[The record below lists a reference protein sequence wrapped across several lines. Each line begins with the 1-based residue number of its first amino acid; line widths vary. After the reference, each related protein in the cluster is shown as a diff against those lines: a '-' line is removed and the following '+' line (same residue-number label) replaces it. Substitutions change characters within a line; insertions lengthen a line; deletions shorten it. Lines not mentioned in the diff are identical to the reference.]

1 MVIKGKVKKSIRKQ
15 IRHQGFAEVDLTL
28 DQIQKLHLINDD
40 RGMDRE
46 NERFWKLVRAIRD
59 HGYASSDPLRIF
71 YLDDSFV
78 LVDGGHRLTAAR
90 KVAEEWL
97 SNLFREKVHY
107 ISCLVTEGPLQDVSD
122 NDNHTLPA

>member
-90 KVAEEWL
+90 KVAQEWL
-97 SNLFREKVHY
+97 SNLFREKVNY

-122 NDNHTLPA
+122 NDDHSLPA